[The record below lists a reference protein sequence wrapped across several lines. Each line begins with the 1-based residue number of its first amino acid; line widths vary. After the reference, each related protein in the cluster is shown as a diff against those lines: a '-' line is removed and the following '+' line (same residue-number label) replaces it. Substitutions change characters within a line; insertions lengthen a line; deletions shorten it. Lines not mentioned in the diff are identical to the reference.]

1 MAPCRG
7 EHLNRGRPTTLEH
20 PRQVADHAPGSFG
33 QSQLDRPAQ
42 ILDDV
47 TEPTLNRKDHDP
59 HVWRVFSPLPAGLQ
73 PGGRL
78 AALGARS
85 GRQPRAGSERDDV
98 CPHLWKSFSQV
109 WTSCWDGLVDAL

>member
-7 EHLNRGRPTTLEH
+7 EHLNRGRLTTLEH

-59 HVWRVFSPLPAGLQ
+59 TYGVCSHPY
-73 PGGRL
+73 
-78 AALGARS
+78 
-85 GRQPRAGSERDDV
+85 RQACSLEV
-98 CPHLWKSFSQV
+98 
-109 WTSCWDGLVDAL
+109 A